1 MNKFTQGPWL
11 ITECTVYALMHAG
24 YKKGIEQFKNR
35 FYCHIQ
41 RDKDCSLEEALANAR
56 LIAAAPDLLEALD
69 SWLNA
74 YDDADS
80 WMKCREDAKIAYE
93 KATGIKWLP
102 RGNR

>member
-1 MNKFTQGPWL
+1 MNKFTKGPWSFKQQSYL
-11 ITECTVYALMHAG
+11 NYIGSIEPS
-24 YKKGIEQFKNR
+24 GIWFGGR
-35 FYCHIQ
+35 SSI
-41 RDKDCSLEEALANAR
+41 DEEEHLANVA
-56 LIAAAPDLLEALD
+56 LVVAAPDLLKALD